1 MPHLA
6 ELSLQLLQKYI
17 KHSKQINQIHA
28 FLITNNLLLFNPT
41 FKWMST
47 LLYNTLIRAYLNIHK
62 PHNSLVLYKHML
74 VHQVPPNSH
83 TFPSLVKA
91 AASLLPSLKFPESLY
106 TQVLKRGV
114 LKDPFVQT
122 SFLCLCAQMGNLGD
136 ARKVFGEMTEPCI
149 VSYNAML
156 DALCKNG
163 EMVSAL
169 LVFQSMHVR
178 DIVSWTSIINGYG
191 RNKFFREAIE
201 FFRIMM
207 VHGNARDFYVKP
219 NEATFVSVLSS
230 CANLLGGGGLY
241 QGKQIHA
248 YMIKNESELTAF
260 MGTALIAHYGKFG
273 YLVYAVRVFDHMV
286 DKQVCTWNALI
297 SSLALNSMENQA
309 LGMFEKM
316 KSTRVKPN
324 EVTFVAVLI
333 ACARANLVEVGLELF
348 ESMSRV
354 SSIVPRMEHY
364 GCVVDLLGRAG
375 LLTEAQEFIR
385 RMPFEPDASVL
396 GALMGACK
404 VHGAIE
410 LGNEV
415 AKRII
420 ELQPLH
426 CGRYVLLSSIYA
438 EADRWDNAAQL
449 RKAMVDAGIQKVPA
463 FSMID
468 SI

>member
-1 MPHLA
+1 MPDLA

-41 FKWMST
+41 FKWMTT
-47 LLYNTLIRAYLNIHK
+47 LLYNTLIRAYLNLHK
-62 PHNSLVLYKHML
+62 SRNSLVLYKHML

-83 TFPSLVKA
+83 TFPSLIKA
-91 AASLLPSLKFPESLY
+91 ALHFMFPESLY
-106 TQVLKRGV
+106 TQVLKRGI

-122 SFLCLCAQMGNLGD
+122 SFLCLYAQMGNLGH
-136 ARKVFGEMTEPCI
+136 ARKVFDEMSEPCI

-156 DALCKNG
+156 DAFCKNG
-163 EMVSAL
+163 EMGSAV
-169 LVFQSMHVR
+169 LVFQSMPVR

-191 RNKFFREAIE
+191 RNKCFREAIE

-207 VHGNARDFYVKP
+207 VHGDLRDFNVKP

-230 CANLLGGGGLY
+230 CTSLLGIGGLY
-241 QGKQIHA
+241 QGKQIHT
-248 YMIKNESELTAF
+248 YMIKNESELTVF
-260 MGTALIAHYGKFG
+260 MGTAMIALYGKLG
-273 YLVYAVRVFDHMV
+273 YLVYAIRVFDNMV

-309 LGMFEKM
+309 LDMFEKM
-316 KSTRVKPN
+316 KSRGVMPN
-324 EVTFVAVLI
+324 EVTFVAVLV
-333 ACARANLVEVGLELF
+333 ACARANLVELGLELF

-354 SSIVPRMEHY
+354 SRIVPRMEHY

-375 LLTEAQEFIR
+375 LLTEAQDFIR

-463 FSMID
+463 ISMIE